1 MLDRFS
7 RTRLLL
13 GGDALDKLKSA
24 RVAVFGIGG
33 VGSYTAEALVRS
45 GVGSIDIIDDD
56 RVCLTNIN
64 RQLFATSGTVG
75 EYKVDVAEKRLLE
88 INPDV

>member
-24 RVAVFGIGG
+24 RVAV
-33 VGSYTAEALVRS
+33 SE
-45 GVGSIDIIDDD
+45 
-56 RVCLTNIN
+56 
-64 RQLFATSGTVG
+64 
-75 EYKVDVAEKRLLE
+75 
-88 INPDV
+88 